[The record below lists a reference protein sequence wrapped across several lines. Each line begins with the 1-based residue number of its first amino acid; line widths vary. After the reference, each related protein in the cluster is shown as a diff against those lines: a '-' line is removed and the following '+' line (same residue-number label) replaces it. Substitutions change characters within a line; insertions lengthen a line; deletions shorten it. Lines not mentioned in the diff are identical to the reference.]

1 MKKVLLA
8 GVPKSPNLGDGL
20 IAYTLNRII
29 SMRGKHQV
37 IHFDLLDGRCDQSM
51 PIYAARGGLHYALA
65 GPPSP
70 APVQGAPAPALKL
83 NNAGSSK
90 KMTPDA
96 LRRLKA
102 YWIHR
107 GKNEKLN
114 RELKQA
120 VGESEAVLIGGG
132 HLLIDTYWTFPLAVR
147 RVAEEAK
154 RQGKPL
160 HILLVGARGPWS
172 AQAKRWL
179 LGVCRYAASIAVRDE
194 DSKRFLLG
202 LDPKLASKT
211 VTLADP
217 ALFTPEAFGLT
228 EAAAGREKQTGKRT
242 IGLGVMDPHEMN
254 RHCEL
259 RWEREACADWWTQA
273 AKVALGAGHSVSF
286 FTNGAASDNAF
297 VEEFVKPRLAGLKGI
312 EFSPYPTTVEQ
323 LVGTIASCDSVIAQ
337 RLHACIPSLAMGKPT
352 YGLIWDRKLENIFA
366 DLGMKSQ
373 LIDFRESRQQLAAA
387 VDGRMVESG
396 PAIDE
401 KKLQLYEHIGRIL
414 Q

>member
-1 MKKVLLA
+1 VKKVLLA

-29 SMRGKHQV
+29 AMRGKHQV

-51 PIYAARGGLHYALA
+51 PIYSARGGLHYAIA
-65 GPPSP
+65 
-70 APVQGAPAPALKL
+70 GAPAAKAEQAASAPALKL
-83 NNAGSSK
+83 NSAGSSK

-102 YWIHR
+102 YWLHR
-107 GKNEKLN
+107 SKNEKLN
-114 RELKQA
+114 GELKQA
-120 VGESEAVLIGGG
+120 VSESEAVFIGGG

-194 DSKRFLLG
+194 DSRRFLLQ
-202 LDPKLASKT
+202 LDPKLTSKT

-228 EAAAGREKQTGKRT
+228 EASAGAERPGKRK
-242 IGLGVMDPHEMN
+242 IGLGIMDPHEMN

-259 RWEREACADWWTQA
+259 RWEREDCADWWAAA
-273 AKVALGAGHSVSF
+273 AKEALAAGHEVSL

-297 VEEFVKPRLAGLKGI
+297 VEQFVKPRLKGVPGV
-312 EFSPYPTTVEQ
+312 EMTPYPTTVEQ
-323 LVGTIASCDSVIAQ
+323 LVGTIAACHTVIAQ

-366 DLGMKSQ
+366 DLGMSSQ

-387 VDGRMVESG
+387 VEGRMADSAE
-396 PAIDE
+396 AIND

-414 Q
+414 P

>member
-29 SMRGKHQV
+29 AMRGQHQV

-51 PIYAARGGLHYALA
+51 PIYSARGSLHYALA
-65 GPPSP
+65 GAP
-70 APVQGAPAPALKL
+70 ASAVMQKDTAPALRL
-83 NNAGSSK
+83 NSDGSGK

-107 GKNEKLN
+107 GKNEKLGS
-114 RELKQA
+114 ELKQA
-120 VGESEAVLIGGG
+120 VEESEAVFIGGG

-172 AQAKRWL
+172 PQAKRWL
-179 LGVCRYAASIAVRDE
+179 LDVCRYAASIAVRDE
-194 DSKRFLLG
+194 DSRKFLLG
-202 LDPKLASKT
+202 LDASLKGKT

-228 EAAAGREKQTGKRT
+228 ETAAGVEKPGKRT

-259 RWEREACADWWTQA
+259 RWEREACADWWQQA
-273 AKVALGAGHSVSF
+273 AKVALGAGLNVSF

-297 VEEFVKPRLAGLKGI
+297 VEEFVKPRLRGLPGV

-323 LVGTIASCDSVIAQ
+323 LVGSIAACDTVIAQ

-373 LIDFRESRQQLAAA
+373 LIDFRNSRQQLAAA
-387 VDGRMVESG
+387 VDGRMADSEA
-396 PAIDE
+396 AIND

-414 Q
+414 P

>member
-51 PIYAARGGLHYALA
+51 PIYSARGGLHYALA
-65 GPPSP
+65 GPPAS
-70 APVQGAPAPALKL
+70 AAAQYASAPAVKL
-83 NNAGSSK
+83 NSAGSGK

-114 RELKQA
+114 RELQQA
-120 VGESEAVLIGGG
+120 VEESEAVFIGGG

-147 RVAEEAK
+147 RVADEAK

-172 AQAKRWL
+172 TQARRWL
-179 LGVCRYAASIAVRDE
+179 LGACRYATSIAVRDE
-194 DSKRFLLG
+194 DSRRFLLD
-202 LDPKLASKT
+202 LDPKLAVKT

-228 EAAAGREKQTGKRT
+228 EAAAGQEKSGRRK

-259 RWEREACADWWTQA
+259 RWEREACADWWLQA
-273 AKVALGAGHSVSF
+273 AKVAIGAGHNVSF

-297 VEEFVKPRLAGLKGI
+297 VEEFVKPRLAGLKGV
-312 EFSPYPTTVEQ
+312 EFTPYPTTVEQ
-323 LVGTIASCDSVIAQ
+323 LVGTIAACDTVIAQ

-387 VDGRMVESG
+387 VDGRMADSG
-396 PAIDE
+396 PAIDA

-414 Q
+414 P